1 MGNFYTDNDDIRF
14 LFRHIDLGQLAR
26 AFEEGFRF
34 AGDFDYAPSSEQE
47 AVRNY
52 EMVLESLGKLC
63 ADFIAPRAEN
73 VDREGNQLNED
84 GTVTRPRGIAEAIEK
99 LGQAE
104 VMGFTLPYR
113 FGGLNFPNLVYSMA
127 NEILSRADASL
138 MNIFGL
144 QGIADTINAFA
155 SEEIKR
161 KYLPAFANGKV
172 TGAMVLTEPD
182 AGSDLQAVKLRAFQD
197 AEGHWFLHGVKRFIT
212 NGCGDIL
219 LVLARSEP
227 DRSGGLGLSLLVC
240 EPGPTVQIRRLE
252 DKLGIHGSP
261 TCEIFFD
268 NTPCELIGERQRG
281 LVPYVATLMNG
292 ARIGI
297 AAQSVGIAEATYRI
311 ARDYA
316 ASRKQ
321 FSVAIEKLPAVRDM
335 LIDMKI
341 AIEAGRA
348 LLYDASRVVDL
359 AIGYNNQVENPWRGR
374 PALAPLHAGGAEE
387 QGQDALATNPPQDK
401 EESKRLKDNARLT
414 KRYAGMLTPMSKY
427 YCSEMCNRV
436 AYDSIQVL
444 GGSGYMRDYAC
455 ERHAR
460 DARITT
466 IYEGTSQLQVVAA
479 VRGVCSGTAEKYLAV
494 LASLEYDPQV
504 GDLLGTLAEGT
515 QQLNAAIEFT
525 KGQGNDYMDLY
536 GRALV
541 DVAIDLINGYLFC
554 GQASTKVEMNVPVTV
569 ARASCPC
576 SSTTIAAKGMQ
587 GRDALATTTIP
598 MKQRKTLLA
607 KRYVERN
614 APKIKALT
622 DLIRLGDKSTFN
634 DYEALVGPVP
644 EA

>member
-1 MGNFYTDNDDIRF
+1 MANFYTDNDDIRF
-14 LFRHIDLGQLAR
+14 LFRHLNLGQLAQ

-34 AGDFDYAPSSEQE
+34 AGQFDYAPVDEPE

-52 EMVLESLGKLC
+52 EMVLEALGELC
-63 ADFIAPRAEN
+63 ADFIAPRAEG
-73 VDREGNQLNED
+73 VDREGNRLNED
-84 GTVTRPRGIAEAIEK
+84 GMVTRPQGIAEAIEK

-155 SEEIKR
+155 SEEIKQ

-182 AGSDLQAVKLRAFQD
+182 AGSDLQSVKLRAYQD
-197 AEGHWFLHGVKRFIT
+197 AEGRWLLHGVKRFIT

-240 EPGPTVQIRRLE
+240 EPGPTVHIRRLE

-268 NTPCELIGERQRG
+268 NTPCELVGERQRG

-297 AAQSVGIAEATYRI
+297 AAQSLGIAEAAYRV

-321 FSVAIEKLPAVRDM
+321 FSVAIERLPAVRDM
-335 LIDMKI
+335 LIDMKL
-341 AIEAGRA
+341 ALEAGRA

-359 AIGYNNQVENPWRGR
+359 AIGYNNQAEN
-374 PALAPLHAGGAEE
+374 
-387 QGQDALATNPPQDK
+387 NPPQDK
-401 EESKRLKDNARLT
+401 EESKRIKDNARLY
-414 KRYAGMLTPMSKY
+414 KRFAGMLTPMSKY

-479 VRGVCSGTAEKYLAV
+479 VRGVCSGTAEKYLAE
-494 LASLEYDPQV
+494 LAGWEYDPSLS
-504 GDLLGTLAEGT
+504 DLLAKLAEGT
-515 QQLNAAIEFT
+515 QQLKAAIEFT

-554 GQASTKVEMNVPVTV
+554 SQASTKVEMNVPVAGSGV
-569 ARASCPC
+569 
-576 SSTTIAAKGMQ
+576 
-587 GRDALATTTIP
+587 GRNGQTIP
-598 MKQRKTLLA
+598 MKHRKAMLA
-607 KRYVERN
+607 RRYVEKN

-622 DLIRLGDKSTFN
+622 DLVRQGDLSTFSE
-634 DYEALVGPVP
+634 YEALVGPVP
-644 EA
+644 EN

>member
-1 MGNFYTDNDDIRF
+1 MGNFYKDNDDIRF
-14 LFRHIDLGQLAR
+14 LFRHIDLGQLAK
-26 AFEEGFRF
+26 AFEEDFRF
-34 AGDFDYAPSSEQE
+34 ANQFDHAPADEQE
-47 AVRNY
+47 ALRNY
-52 EMVLESLGKLC
+52 EMVLESIGELS
-63 ADFIAPRAEN
+63 ADFIAPRAEA
-73 VDREGNQLNED
+73 VDREGNTLNPD
-84 GTVTRPRGIAEAIEK
+84 GSVTRPKGIQEAIEK

-104 VMGFTLPYR
+104 VMGFTLPHR

-127 NEILSRADASL
+127 VEILSRADASL

-155 SEEIKR
+155 SEEIKQR
-161 KYLPAFANGKV
+161 YLPAFASGKV

-182 AGSDLQAVKLRAFQD
+182 AGSDLQSVKLRAFQD
-197 AEGHWFLHGVKRFIT
+197 SNGKWFLHGVKRFIT

-240 EPGPTVQIRRLE
+240 KPGPTVHIRRLE

-297 AAQSVGIAEATYRI
+297 AAQSVGIAEAAYRI

-316 ASRKQ
+316 ASRRQ
-321 FSVAIEKLPAVRDM
+321 FGMVIERLPAVRDM

-359 AIGYNNQVENPWRGR
+359 AIGYNNRLDN
-374 PALAPLHAGGAEE
+374 H
-387 QGQDALATNPPQDK
+387 PPEDK
-401 EESKRLKDNARLT
+401 DELKKLKDHARVY
-414 KRYAGMLTPMSKY
+414 KRFAGMLTPMSKY
-427 YCSEMCNRV
+427 YCSEICNRV

-444 GGSGYMRDYAC
+444 GGSGYMRDYAV
-455 ERHAR
+455 ERHLR

-466 IYEGTSQLQVVAA
+466 IYEGTSQLQIVAA
-479 VRGVCSGTAEKYLAV
+479 VRGVCSGTAERYFAELAGQTYAPEAV
-494 LASLEYDPQV
+494 
-504 GDLLGTLAEGT
+504 DLLQKLSEGT
-515 QQLNAAIEFT
+515 RQLNAAIELT
-525 KGQGNDYMDLY
+525 KAQGNDYMDLY

-541 DVAIDLINGYLFC
+541 DVAIDLINGNLLC
-554 GQASTKVEMNVPVTV
+554 GQASTGVDMDV
-569 ARASCPC
+569 AVAG
-576 SSTTIAAKGMQ
+576 A
-587 GRDALATTTIP
+587 DARNGQKIP
-598 MKQRKTLLA
+598 MKQRKAALA
-607 KRYVERN
+607 RRYVEKN
-614 APKIKALT
+614 APKIEALT
-622 DLIRLGDKSTFN
+622 DLVRRGDKSTFS

-644 EA
+644 ET

>member
-1 MGNFYTDNDDIRF
+1 MDMGNFYTDNDDIRF
-14 LFRHIDLGQLAR
+14 LFRHIDLGRLAR
-26 AFEEGFRF
+26 AFEEDFRF
-34 AGDFDYAPSSEQE
+34 AKEFDYAPSSEEE

-52 EMVLESLGKLC
+52 EMTLESIGELC
-63 ADFIAPRAEN
+63 ADFIAPRAED
-73 VDREGNQLNED
+73 VDRTGNTLNPD
-84 GTVTRPRGIAEAIEK
+84 GSVTRPRGIQEAIEK

-104 VMGFTLPYR
+104 IMGFTLPHR

-127 NEILSRADASL
+127 VEILSRADASL

-161 KYLPAFANGKV
+161 KYLPDFAAGKV

-197 AEGHWFLHGVKRFIT
+197 AGGRWFLHGVKRFIT
-212 NGCGDIL
+212 NGCGDVL

-240 EPGPTVQIRRLE
+240 GPGPTVHIRRLE

-297 AAQSVGIAEATYRI
+297 AAQSVGIAEAAYRI

-321 FSVAIEKLPAVRDM
+321 FSVAIERLPAVRDM
-335 LIDMKI
+335 LIDMKL

-359 AIGYNNQVENPWRGR
+359 AISYDHRQEK
-374 PALAPLHAGGAEE
+374 
-387 QGQDALATNPPQDK
+387 DPPQDK
-401 EESKRLKDNARLT
+401 DALKKLKENARAY

-427 YCSEMCNRV
+427 YCSEMSNRV

-479 VRGVCSGTAEKYLAV
+479 VRGVCSGTAEKYLAE
-494 LASLEYDPQV
+494 LAGQEYDPPV
-504 GDLLGTLAEGT
+504 ADLLGKLAEGT
-515 QQLNAAIEFT
+515 EQLRAAIEFT
-525 KGQGNDYMDLY
+525 KAQGNEYMDLY

-541 DVAIDLINGYLFC
+541 DVAIDLINGYLLC
-554 GQASTKVEMNVPVTV
+554 GQASTQVEMNVPV
-569 ARASCPC
+569 AS
-576 SSTTIAAKGMQ
+576 
-587 GRDALATTTIP
+587 DAGDKNSRTMP
-598 MKQRKTLLA
+598 VKQRKALLA
-607 KRYVERN
+607 RRYIEKN

-622 DLIRLGDKSTFN
+622 DLIRQGDKSSFT
-634 DYEALVGPVP
+634 DYEALIGPVP
-644 EA
+644 ES